1 MNNSPKREHS
11 EEADSG
17 PSKLSTLE
25 RFMRRREA
33 GKYLQDNYGH
43 GSEKT
48 LAKLACL
55 GGGPESTSRGV
66 EWCSTPVKPWT
77 HGRARKSA
85 DPLSRPPN
93 RSRLEEW
100 STKMRRDPPA
110 CVMRPAAPRYRCW
123 AA

>member
-11 EEADSG
+11 EEANSG

-55 GGGPESTSRGV
+55 GGGPEFHKSGGRVVLYTRQALDACARAKISGPLKSTSESV
-66 EWCSTPVKPWT
+66 
-77 HGRARKSA
+77 
-85 DPLSRPPN
+85 
-93 RSRLEEW
+93 
-100 STKMRRDPPA
+100 
-110 CVMRPAAPRYRCW
+110 AA
-123 AA
+123 

>member
-48 LAKLACL
+48 LAKLASL
-55 GGGPESTSRGV
+55 GGGPEFHKAGDRVVLYRKEALDVWALAKISGPLKSTS
-66 EWCSTPVKPWT
+66 E
-77 HGRARKSA
+77 
-85 DPLSRPPN
+85 
-93 RSRLEEW
+93 
-100 STKMRRDPPA
+100 
-110 CVMRPAAPRYRCW
+110 AA